1 VLRRNPN
8 LDEQRQKSAE
18 AQTRLVRHERLTR
31 IALALVLVLNIVLLA
46 LVVSLL
52 WNHPWTQES
61 IRGVIP

>member
-1 VLRRNPN
+1 VPHHTPN
-8 LDEQRQKSAE
+8 LDQQRQKAGE
-18 AQTRLVRHERLTR
+18 AHTRLVRHERLIR

-52 WNHPWTQES
+52 WDHPWTQES